1 MSDLKRWKQ
10 NIINEALALHRDH
23 GPDAGCIILAT
34 SGWSEDHPLT
44 GDDARVPPF
53 FRQNYDYGSGEGLQG
68 QLDEYRKR
76 AAKSLKKRV
85 YEAYALDSAIPTEAY
100 CGKERN
106 RKYWKSAGSSK
117 AVRDFLKYIEQVSC

>member
-1 MSDLKRWKQ
+1 MFDLKRWKQ

-23 GPDAGCIILAT
+23 GPLADMIIRAT
-34 SGWSEDHPLT
+34 AAWSREHPLS
-44 GDDARVPPF
+44 GDDARLPPF
-53 FRQNYDYGSGEGLQG
+53 FRKNYDYGSGEGLQG

-76 AAKSLKKRV
+76 AAQKLKKRV
-85 YEAYALDSAIPTEAY
+85 YEAYVLDSAIPTEAY

-106 RKYWKSAGSSK
+106 RKYWKSAGSSR